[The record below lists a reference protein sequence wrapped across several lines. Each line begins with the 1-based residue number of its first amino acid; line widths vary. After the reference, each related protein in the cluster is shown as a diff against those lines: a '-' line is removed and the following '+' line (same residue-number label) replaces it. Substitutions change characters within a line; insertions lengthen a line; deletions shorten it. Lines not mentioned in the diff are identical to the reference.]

1 MTKRGKAV
9 RSSAQRVSNRGS
21 RGWVTPF
28 RAALLGWF
36 RRHARDLPW
45 RRTRDPYAIWISE
58 IMLQQTQVATVI
70 GYYHRF
76 LEAFPNVNTLASAPE
91 TEVLRLWE
99 GLGYYRRAR
108 QLHAAAKH
116 VAEKHGGR
124 FPSDFDAIYALPGIG
139 RYTAG
144 AIASIAF
151 EQSKPILEANTIR
164 LWARLAGIQDDVAAK
179 ATQTRLWGLAESVLT
194 DSRSGEINQALME
207 VGGQV
212 CKPQAPQCHE
222 CPVMSWCGAQ
232 RTGRPESIPRVR
244 KKIEYEE
251 VREIALV
258 VRHNDR
264 ILVRQCGPKE
274 RWAGLWDFPRFA
286 IGERNAKVDPQDL
299 ATRCATMTGIKPR
312 VGELLATIRHGV
324 TRFRIT
330 LDCYQ
335 ANASGRGR
343 CRNTARWVST
353 TELAELPLSV
363 SGRRLATMLRNP
375 TKD

>member
-1 MTKRGKAV
+1 MTERGKAV
-9 RSSAQRVSNRGS
+9 RSAAQRVSTRGS
-21 RGWVTPF
+21 RAWVTPF

-36 RRHARDLPW
+36 RRNARDLPW

-76 LEAFPNVNTLASAPE
+76 LEAFPNVNALADAPE
-91 TEVLRLWE
+91 SEVLRLWE

-108 QLHAAAKH
+108 QLHAAAKD

-124 FPSDFDAIYALPGIG
+124 FPGDFDAIFALPGIG

-151 EQSKPILEANTIR
+151 DQSKPILEANTIR

-179 ATQTRLWGLAESVLT
+179 ATQTRLWSLAERVLT
-194 DSRSGEINQALME
+194 ESRSGEINQALME

-222 CPVMSWCGAQ
+222 CPVVLWCGAQ

-251 VREIALV
+251 VREI
-258 VRHNDR
+258 
-264 ILVRQCGPKE
+264 
-274 RWAGLWDFPRFA
+274 
-286 IGERNAKVDPQDL
+286 
-299 ATRCATMTGIKPR
+299 
-312 VGELLATIRHGV
+312 
-324 TRFRIT
+324 
-330 LDCYQ
+330 
-335 ANASGRGR
+335 GR
-343 CRNTARWVST
+343 AHV
-353 TELAELPLSV
+353 
-363 SGRRLATMLRNP
+363 
-375 TKD
+375 